1 MTIYKNRCKISL
13 HSLHGCC
20 NSLIFKISQCNV
32 GQNALSLMSLDVTKS
47 AMSDMEKQASLHG
60 DVLIFS
66 ELRYPCNE
74 CNVFLKVNGFWPNLG
89 ATSIAVYSENL
100 YSMSFRRPKG
110 GRISESFTLCYRDSS
125 LTLWMTDC
133 FNDFIAPKFGKNQW
147 MNPFNVFQGKTTLS
161 VRMNM
166 FSQNLHILYR

>member
-1 MTIYKNRCKISL
+1 MLMFFLFRLRKKEIRLRLFLFCEGESWTMTIYKNRCKISL

-20 NSLIFKISQCNV
+20 NSLIFKTSQCNV

-74 CNVFLKVNGFWPNLG
+74 CNVFLKVNG
-89 ATSIAVYSENL
+89 SYQI
-100 YSMSFRRPKG
+100 
-110 GRISESFTLCYRDSS
+110 
-125 LTLWMTDC
+125 
-133 FNDFIAPKFGKNQW
+133 
-147 MNPFNVFQGKTTLS
+147 
-161 VRMNM
+161 
-166 FSQNLHILYR
+166 

>member
-1 MTIYKNRCKISL
+1 MTIYKNKCKISL

-20 NSLIFKISQCNV
+20 NLLIFKISQCNV

-74 CNVFLKVNGFWPNLG
+74 CNVFLKVNESIQRFSGKDSYSANKSSITTSDCTKPLYIFCFTPYVVMKVRCNASLVPVSWRKTSNLFLNRV
-89 ATSIAVYSENL
+89 S
-100 YSMSFRRPKG
+100 
-110 GRISESFTLCYRDSS
+110 
-125 LTLWMTDC
+125 
-133 FNDFIAPKFGKNQW
+133 
-147 MNPFNVFQGKTTLS
+147 
-161 VRMNM
+161 
-166 FSQNLHILYR
+166 